1 MNKLLSDILS
11 DKVKNNVE
19 WQKNTRKGDGLLPF
33 LFFGKLFVVKYLV
46 QFYKREKNMNMY
58 WIIFIGFALLSWLVS
73 FRLRNKF
80 EKYSKIPMPN
90 GMTGRDVAEKML
102 RDNGIYDVRVT
113 STPGH
118 LTDHYNPANHTVN
131 LSESVYYSNSIAAAA
146 VAAHECGHAVQH
158 AVAYT
163 PLKMR
168 SALVPVVSFA
178 SNIVQWVLLA
188 GLFLLHSFPQLMLF
202 GIVLF
207 ASTTLFSFITLPV
220 EINASQRALA
230 WLSNAGITNVYTHD
244 KAEDAL
250 RSAAYTYVVAALGSL
265 ASLVYYIMLFLGA
278 RERE

>member
-1 MNKLLSDILS
+1 MS
-11 DKVKNNVE
+11 
-19 WQKNTRKGDGLLPF
+19 
-33 LFFGKLFVVKYLV
+33 
-46 QFYKREKNMNMY
+46 MY

-73 FRLRNKF
+73 SRLQNKF

-90 GMTGRDVAEKML
+90 GMTGKDVAEKML
-102 RDNGIYDVRVT
+102 HDNGI
-113 STPGH
+113 
-118 LTDHYNPANHTVN
+118 HYNPANQTVN

-158 AVAYT
+158 ATAYA
-163 PLKMR
+163 PLRMR

-178 SNIVQWVLLA
+178 SNIMTWVLL
-188 GLFLLHSFPQLMLF
+188 GGMLLINSFPQLLLF
-202 GIVLF
+202 GIILF

-265 ASLVYYIMLFLGA
+265 ATLLYYIMIFLGG
-278 RERE
+278 RSRD